1 MKQALVTSVSLP
13 GQLAPPF
20 IGGGWLQ
27 ILLLRKTDPPDIPHV
42 LEHVSQGDQ
51 ELHPP
56 SRGEAKKNAKSS
68 KTTAHKP

>member
-27 ILLLRKTDPPDIPHV
+27 TLLLRKTDPPNIPHV

-56 SRGEAKKNAKSS
+56 SRGEAKKKRKVIKNDSS
-68 KTTAHKP
+68 